1 MKKEWNGKIFWEN
14 EKMQNPAEVGM
25 EIATRAG
32 RADGNVPPRTL
43 SVSFNVLS
51 PSPWNAPFH
60 HPRT

>member
-1 MKKEWNGKIFWEN
+1 
-14 EKMQNPAEVGM
+14 MQNPAEVGM